1 MIKCGLDGQQYYLST
16 VHLYITVYH
25 SAYDIRWD
33 IHFKCFLVKVGQSYK
48 TIGKIDFRNAFEK
61 LDNLGFLECLWKF
74 GQFWDFRNASQ
85 NLDNK
90 HKQQNNWILF

>member
-1 MIKCGLDGQQYYLST
+1 MQSFECTLMIKCGLDGQQYYLST

-33 IHFKCFLVKVGQSYK
+33 IHFKRFLVKVGQSYK

-74 GQFWDFRNASQ
+74 GQ
-85 NLDNK
+85 
-90 HKQQNNWILF
+90 